1 MRGQERAQLCLTS
14 PHGEGTGRAM
24 QGRERRKKAE
34 RPLASQGDGKV
45 WNRVG
50 FGGRGRLFPTGELID
65 PFRQIQVQHVDADRA
80 LARIVS
86 LAAQAFHQRLGKG
99 AVSPGLI
106 FQRILLAGGRG
117 EHHGTVLRAGQF
129 VHHGV
134 DVCHAAPGAGS
145 QAPPV
150 PIDRE
155 SPALPHPPAFMSG
168 ITTANVW
175 SSNRLRPSNLSSDK
189 HRMRVP

>member
-65 PFRQIQVQHVDADRA
+65 PFRQIQVQHIDADRA

-106 FQRILLAGGRG
+106 FQRILLAGGG
-117 EHHGTVLRAGQF
+117 GKDHGTVLRAGQLAD
-129 VHHGV
+129 H
-134 DVCHAAPGAGS
+134 DVNVCRAWRR
-145 QAPPV
+145 Q
-150 PIDRE
+150 
-155 SPALPHPPAFMSG
+155 SG
-168 ITTANVW
+168 P
-175 SSNRLRPSNLSSDK
+175 SRSNRSRISGATTSSRLHEWDHDGQRLEQQPPSAFEFIFG
-189 HRMRVP
+189 